1 MTSADEQEA
10 DLAKRIPSHASTYQF
25 DQAVVGVQISV
36 NDAHGVQVSL
46 QEGEARGE
54 DEAPSVSM
62 LSLGCCPGSLRWQ
75 LSSPRDRGQASPR
88 ATLAPWGK
96 GRCLEARL
104 LESQGREQ
112 PLHQEELGGE
122 AVGWGDGLRTRI
134 LVLIGPN
141 LPHGNYRRAKMQAG
155 LILRA
160 LNFQERYQ
168 KQAALAS
175 SSLWKTQD

>member
-1 MTSADEQEA
+1 MTSAGEQEA

-62 LSLGCCPGSLRWQ
+62 LSLGCCPGSLRRQ
-75 LSSPRDRGQASPR
+75 LSSPRDGGQASPR
-88 ATLAPWGK
+88 ATLAPGK

-112 PLHQEELGGE
+112 PLHQEELGAE
-122 AVGWGDGLRTRI
+122 AGRWTETEDSDSS
-134 LVLIGPN
+134 
-141 LPHGNYRRAKMQAG
+141 PHWTQP
-155 LILRA
+155 
-160 LNFQERYQ
+160 
-168 KQAALAS
+168 S
-175 SSLWKTQD
+175 SSELQ

>member
-1 MTSADEQEA
+1 MTSAGEQEA

-75 LSSPRDRGQASPR
+75 LSSPRDGGQASPWEGPMPGGKAAGESGEG
-88 ATLAPWGK
+88 ATPT
-96 GRCLEARL
+96 
-104 LESQGREQ
+104 
-112 PLHQEELGGE
+112 P
-122 AVGWGDGLRTRI
+122 
-134 LVLIGPN
+134 
-141 LPHGNYRRAKMQAG
+141 RRAG
-155 LILRA
+155 GR
-160 LNFQERYQ
+160 
-168 KQAALAS
+168 S
-175 SSLWKTQD
+175 CGVG